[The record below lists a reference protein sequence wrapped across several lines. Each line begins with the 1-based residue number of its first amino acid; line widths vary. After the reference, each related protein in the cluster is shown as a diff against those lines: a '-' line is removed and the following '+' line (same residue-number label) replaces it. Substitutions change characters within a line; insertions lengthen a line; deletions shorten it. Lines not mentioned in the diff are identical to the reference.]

1 MRPFS
6 RGINYGNREK
16 VFNYRLSRARR
27 IIECAFGT
35 LTKKWR
41 VLESPLAWK
50 VEHSETIV
58 MALICMHNFIITNEL
73 EMNPNQRQ
81 YLDDDEDETDND
93 ENNIDND
100 YEINENGATGTRNIL
115 ADYFVSPAGQV
126 PWQWRYAFG

>member
-50 VEHSETIV
+50 VENSETIV

-73 EMNPNQRQ
+73 EMNPN
-81 YLDDDEDETDND
+81 
-93 ENNIDND
+93 
-100 YEINENGATGTRNIL
+100 
-115 ADYFVSPAGQV
+115 
-126 PWQWRYAFG
+126 